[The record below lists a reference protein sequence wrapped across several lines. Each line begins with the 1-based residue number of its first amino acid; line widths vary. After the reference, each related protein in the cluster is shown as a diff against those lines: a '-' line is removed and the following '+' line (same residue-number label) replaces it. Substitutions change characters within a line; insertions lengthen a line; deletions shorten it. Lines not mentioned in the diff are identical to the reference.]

1 MSAGDRREQVLDVAA
16 DLTAEHGFN
25 AVSIQSV
32 ARAAGI
38 SRPVVYEHFRN
49 LTVLLD
55 AVIERE
61 TGRALQQATDTTL
74 SDLALGDPATL
85 MLASLRRYLQTVE
98 HNPRTWR
105 LVLMAPEGA
114 PERLR
119 ESIRQGRQRIL
130 SQLTSAVVP
139 LELSPEAPFDP
150 ELTAR
155 ILSALA
161 DEYARLLL
169 SDPARYPVER
179 LTAHARVI
187 VERLA

>member
-161 DEYARLLL
+161 DEY
-169 SDPARYPVER
+169 
-179 LTAHARVI
+179 
-187 VERLA
+187 